1 MTLPPLP
8 SITPLPP
15 LPPPDRP
22 PVGSPAV
29 LLVVDP
35 AAEPDG
41 ERSPVASVAGGRLE
55 LRAGA
60 PAATTGVP
68 FAPVSFRDVV
78 IDAVVALERGGGG
91 DAYGLYL
98 RQSAEQ
104 AYIAF
109 VVTPEG
115 RGAIMAV
122 EDGTVRS
129 LAEGDLPPDAPFAR
143 GVEAPNRL
151 TVIAAGPC
159 VTCLVNGY
167 VLAGVIVEPR
177 YKSGIAGAVLL
188 HGGTDPDAR
197 MSLRW
202 AQVRSIL
209 VDQT

>member
-1 MTLPPLP
+1 M
-8 SITPLPP
+8 
-15 LPPPDRP
+15 PPPPFPQPSPPERP
-22 PVGSPAV
+22 PEGSPAL

-35 AAEPDG
+35 SGEPDE
-41 ERSPVASVAGGRLE
+41 ERSPVASVAGGRLV

-78 IDAVVALERGGGG
+78 IDAVVALERGGPG
-91 DAYGLYL
+91 DACGLYF
-98 RQSAEQ
+98 RQAAEQ
-104 AYIAF
+104 AYLAF

-122 EDGTVRS
+122 EDGAVRS
-129 LAEGDLPPDAPFAR
+129 LAEGALPPDAPFAP
-143 GVEAPNRL
+143 GIGAVNRL
-151 TVIAAGPC
+151 TVITAGPC
-159 VTCLVNGY
+159 VTCVVNGF

-177 YKSGIAGAVLL
+177 FKSGIAGAVLL

-209 VDQT
+209 VDEG